1 MAVHMMHVVSVGTLR
16 SYLHS
21 FPWHLQ
27 VLHDGDLARVAGT
40 AHSRPISQL
49 TAAEASTIDVGS
61 WMHERFKTERIPLLS
76 DVLTMY
82 AGALVHLHVVQFAHP
97 PTPPTLPGPP
107 PAPHTRSPTRR
118 PLCDSQY
125 CWYTDRD
132 LLAASERTRVDS
144 SEAALPLANGSTVIY
159 SNSYGLEFFKTTQDN
174 KRIQLTSLRGAGA
187 EVTAGGASGS
197 SGGSCQARGCVAPF
211 SDAACPCGHDQCF
224 PCAGADHHIL
234 SPPPTAALLKG
245 PQCMCSDRTSSFIK
259 DYHVSFEI
267 IV

>member
-82 AGALVHLHVVQFAHP
+82 AGALVHLHVELKSQQEGLPAAVAAAVKQEAAWLRSLTLHAPADTTNAFRVPGLTITSFHLP
-97 PTPPTLPGPP
+97 QLLRSLKELPGVR
-107 PAPHTRSPTRR
+107 HGWLVQEIT
-118 PLCDSQY
+118 LQV
-125 CWYTDRD
+125 
-132 LLAASERTRVDS
+132 L
-144 SEAALPLANGSTVIY
+144 EAATGAGVHGLYPRANASTAEGT
-159 SNSYGLEFFKTTQDN
+159 SAARDAGLSVRAWGVRD
-174 KRIQLTSLRGAGA
+174 IQLMRHVRACGAQGCTVNWPD
-187 EVTAGGASGS
+187 E
-197 SGGSCQARGCVAPF
+197 AR
-211 SDAACPCGHDQCF
+211 
-224 PCAGADHHIL
+224 
-234 SPPPTAALLKG
+234 AALE
-245 PQCMCSDRTSSFIK
+245 QEMTSMDGLS
-259 DYHVSFEI
+259 S
-267 IV
+267 